1 MSAWGWEDDTDSLG
15 GGDWLEPG
23 LDRAPAQ
30 RSGRRPGAG
39 RSLRRLAV
47 LVASLPLVILVPV
60 VGITSCGP
68 PAGSAERGYLEELAS
83 PAAASQG
90 IGRQLTSL
98 LSGERTD
105 AAGPV
110 LARLATEAERNLVAL
125 DDVKP
130 PGRLLATSRYAQQS
144 LELRA
149 LALRTIVHLL
159 DGTKGGPSVALL
171 AAQGRRLLASDVI
184 WHDLVQ
190 DATTRS
196 LADAGIAGRAG
207 SGIALPV

>member
-47 LVASLPLVILVPV
+47 LVVSLPVLILVPV

-207 SGIALPV
+207 SGIAFPV

>member
-1 MSAWGWEDDTDSLG
+1 MRVVGADSFARFLAGGSTASLLELGDAGPTVRAW
-15 GGDWLEPG
+15 
-23 LDRAPAQ
+23 Q
-30 RSGRRPGAG
+30 RSLDVWRAKTTSPI
-39 RSLRRLAV
+39 
-47 LVASLPLVILVPV
+47 VALTPDGSFGPTTQVATEALQASANLVPDGV
-60 VGITSCGP
+60 VGAP
-68 PAGSAERGYLEELAS
+68 NGSTRAC
-83 PAAASQG
+83 
-90 IGRQLTSL
+90 
-98 LSGERTD
+98 SGERTD

-207 SGIALPV
+207 SGIAFPV